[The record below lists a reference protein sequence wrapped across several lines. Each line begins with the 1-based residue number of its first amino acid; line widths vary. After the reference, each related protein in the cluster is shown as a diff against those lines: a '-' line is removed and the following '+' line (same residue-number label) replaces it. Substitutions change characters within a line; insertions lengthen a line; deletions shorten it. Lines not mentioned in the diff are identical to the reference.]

1 MAATAFRQSSRGSG
15 ACILDFYEVGSR
27 LGENTCG
34 SGGEILHS
42 RRTAD
47 GAEFAVKKIAK
58 LGSWEGKSQVM
69 ILQRLN
75 QRNIVEMVDWFEDA
89 DHLFIVMELARG
101 GDLFDKIS
109 NVGRMSEHQA
119 ANIFSQILMAI
130 RHMHTKNVIHCDIKP
145 ENILCMSLDEDVPVI
160 KIADFGFAQLADQGC
175 QVMRHQ
181 GTLTY
186 SSPEIVDGKAYDSKT
201 DMWSLGVLLY
211 SMLAGF
217 APFGQ
222 HESRSRQMSKIRQ
235 CQLNFNY
242 QAFRSVSGDAID
254 LIRKLIV
261 ASPQQRLSAADA
273 LRHPWVVNNKKNAAD
288 IDALTG
294 KMKGL

>member
-1 MAATAFRQSSRGSG
+1 V
-15 ACILDFYEVGSR
+15 CILDFYQVGAR
-27 LGENTCG
+27 LGESTCG

-42 RRTAD
+42 KRISD
-47 GAEFAVKKIAK
+47 GLEFAVKKIAK
-58 LGSWEGKSQVM
+58 LGSWEGKSQVL
-69 ILQRLN
+69 ILQRLH
-75 QRNIVEMVDWFEDA
+75 QKNIVEMLDWFEDS

-101 GDLFDKIS
+101 GDLFDKIAK
-109 NVGRMSEHQA
+109 VGRMSENQA
-119 ANIFSQILMAI
+119 ANIFSQILMGV
-130 RHMHTKNVIHCDIKP
+130 RHMHMKNVVHSDIKP
-145 ENILCMSLDEDVPVI
+145 ENILCMSSDEDVPGI
-160 KIADFGFAQLADQGC
+160 KIADFGFAQMADQGC
-175 QVMRHQ
+175 QTRHQ

-186 SSPEIVDGKAYDSKT
+186 SSPEIIDGQTYDTKA

-242 QAFRSVSGDAID
+242 QPFRSISADAID

-261 ASPQQRLSAADA
+261 ITPQQRLSATDA
-273 LRHPWVVNNKKNAAD
+273 LRHPWVVHNTKHAVD
-288 IDALTG
+288 MDGLSCQ
-294 KMKGL
+294 MKSL